1 MFGIILRK
9 NITINSDDFQIVS
22 MFAKKSRISFSELVR
37 KATMKYVEEQE
48 NLDLAKFLRK
58 NYLSVPEDEEYE
70 IVEALNNIKTYIEVK
85 KELHQY
91 YKK

>member
-1 MFGIILRK
+1 
-9 NITINSDDFQIVS
+9 